1 MLDLSVGAEGHGS
14 AGDGTGKRRERGG
27 GAGGD
32 AARQRVGG
40 AVRCDRS

>member
-14 AGDGTGKRRERGG
+14 AGDGTERGG